1 MIPVNKPVISKEA
14 KENIIEAIESGWIS
28 SAGRF
33 VDLFEKNYAETFSVK
48 HAIAVCNGTAALHV
62 ALTALRIGP
71 GDEVIVPAFTMGATW
86 LSVMF
91 TGAKPV
97 FVDCEA
103 DTLNINP
110 LLIEEKIT
118 GNTKA
123 ILPVHIYG
131 HPVDM
136 DPIMEIAKKH
146 QLFVVEDAAEAH
158 GAEYKGKKCGTIGDI
173 GIFSFYAN
181 KIISTGE
188 GGMVIT
194 NNDNL
199 AERSRK
205 IKDLFHSSKKRFI
218 HEEIGFNY
226 RMTNLQAAIGCGELL
241 HLKEYINNKLH
252 IAHIYNTLLGDI
264 PGIILPITKSY
275 AKNVFWMYGIRIIPE
290 IFGMTKDELRNVLKE
305 NGVDTRDFFYPPNE
319 QEVLQKTET
328 IMPNEK
334 FPESEKA
341 AANGLYL
348 PSGLSTTENEIEEV
362 CQKISAAKKY
372 AESRISTKQEIFVL

>member
-14 KENIIEAIESGWIS
+14 KDHVVEAIESGWIS

-33 VDLFEKNYAETFSVK
+33 VDLFEKDYAKIFSVK

-86 LSVMF
+86 LAVMY

-118 GNTKA
+118 RNTRA

-136 DPIMEIAKKH
+136 DPVMEIAKKH
-146 QLFVVEDAAEAH
+146 RLFVIEDAAEAH
-158 GAEYKGKKCGTIGDI
+158 GAEYKGRKCGTIGDI

-194 NNDNL
+194 NDDNF

-226 RMTNLQAAIGCGELL
+226 RMTNLQAAIGCGEIL
-241 HLKEYINNKLH
+241 HLEEYLNKK
-252 IAHIYNTLLGDI
+252 ISMANTYNTLLRGI
-264 PGIILPITKSY
+264 PGIILPTTKSY

-290 IFGMTKDELRNVLKE
+290 IFGITKDELRNILKE

-328 IMPNEK
+328 IAPNEK

-341 AANGLYL
+341 ATNGLYL
-348 PSGLSTTENEIEEV
+348 PSGLSITENEIMEV
-362 CQKISAAKKY
+362 CQKIITARKY
-372 AESRISTKQEIFVL
+372 TESRLHTNQEIFVL